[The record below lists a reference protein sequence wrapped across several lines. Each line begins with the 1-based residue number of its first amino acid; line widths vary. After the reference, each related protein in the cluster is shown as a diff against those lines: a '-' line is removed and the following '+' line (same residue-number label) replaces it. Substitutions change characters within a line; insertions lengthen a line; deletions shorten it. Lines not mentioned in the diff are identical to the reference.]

1 MVSSFL
7 YVNLYVNTNE
17 TTMKVTTNFYIEKRA
32 ANKGNDTPILMF
44 VYFDG
49 KRMQYYTGERCAP
62 GQWIDKD
69 KEGNNIQQVRK
80 NAITPKFET
89 GASINRRLSEL
100 EDEVNQYFVVCEKQD
115 EKPTHAGLRTFLDLF
130 LGKVIIEP
138 EIKPEPTL
146 FDRYEQY
153 RDEKNISEG
162 RKRHLKV
169 SKGKLQR
176 FAPGITFDEITPQ
189 FLTDYQNH
197 LIRSGLSRNTTTSEL
212 KYLRAFLKHAKKM
225 GWTQNYPFDNFSI
238 EQEAYGEPVYIT
250 LQERDELFNA
260 NIRNAHLARVRDIFV
275 FQCMVGC
282 RVGDLLR
289 LKKSNIIDG
298 CIEYIA
304 GKTKDE
310 KPKIARIP
318 LSEKAKTILSR
329 YDLPGDELL
338 PFISEQ
344 KYNDYIKDLFRATG
358 LNRVVTIRDP
368 QTGLARQVPISEV
381 ASSHMARRVFVGG
394 LFGKGVKNEIIAS
407 MSGHVQNSKSFMR
420 YYTIEKQN
428 QIDAIKAIE

>member
-1 MVSSFL
+1 MIKPISVRIFENKRTL
-7 YVNLYVNTNE
+7 FF
-17 TTMKVTTNFYIEKRA
+17 MKHTVNFYIEKR
-32 ANKGNDTPILMF
+32 KGKNSPDNPIFMF
-44 VYFDG
+44 VSFG
-49 KRMQYYTGERCAP
+49 GNRMKYYTGERCNP
-62 GQWIDKD
+62 DQWIDKKD
-69 KEGNNIQQVRK
+69 GEKIHRVKRNTIQPNGETAANINKRLADLDTLVEDYFK
-80 NAITPKFET
+80 KTDNPTVDELKFF
-89 GASINRRLSEL
+89 IN
-100 EDEVNQYFVVCEKQD
+100 EK
-115 EKPTHAGLRTFLDLF
+115 
-130 LGKVIIEP
+130 LGKVIIHEP
-138 EIKPEPTL
+138 LQIEAGFFER
-146 FDRYEQY
+146 FDQY
-153 RDEKNISEG
+153 RKEKNISEG

-169 SKGKLQR
+169 SKGKLER
-176 FAPGITFDEITPQ
+176 FAPAVTFDTITPQ

-197 LIRSGLSRNTTTSEL
+197 LINSGLSRNSVSSEL

-238 EQEAYGEPVYIT
+238 EPEAYGEPVYIT
-250 LQERDELFNA
+250 LQERDYLFNA
-260 NIRNAHLARVRDIFV
+260 EIKTPHLARVRDLFV
-275 FQCMVGC
+275 FQCMIGC

-289 LKKSNIIDG
+289 LKRSNIIDG

-304 GKTKDE
+304 GKTKDD

-368 QTGLARQVPISEV
+368 KTGLARQVAISEV

-394 LFGKGVKNEIIAS
+394 LYGKGVKNEIIAS
-407 MSGHVQNSKSFMR
+407 MSGHVQNSKSFNR
-420 YYTIEKQN
+420 YYKIDREN
-428 QIDAIKAIE
+428 QQDAIKAIE